1 MKYLLMGLIRLY
13 QILLSPLVNWRGS
26 VCKYYPTCS
35 HYGYEAVKTHG
46 AVKGGGMTVWRVL
59 RCNPWSSG
67 GYDPVR
73 PKQSREARNLSEA
86 ETSSPG
92 DDLQTSDRMPEV
104 RPASGGTGQN
114 SASGGD
120 KNNSSVPD
128 RPSAR
133 PDLTSTRGA

>member
-1 MKYLLMGLIRLY
+1 MTYLLMGLIRLY

-26 VCKYYPTCS
+26 VCKYYPSCS

-73 PKQSREARNLSEA
+73 PKDSRQARNLSDP

-92 DDLQTSDRMPEV
+92 ADPQTSDRMPEV
-104 RPASGGTGQN
+104 RPATGGSTHSPTVSGHDVAQ
-114 SASGGD
+114 
-120 KNNSSVPD
+120 
-128 RPSAR
+128 
-133 PDLTSTRGA
+133 PDLTSSRGA

>member
-26 VCKYYPTCS
+26 VCKYYPSCS

-59 RCNPWSSG
+59 RCNPWSAG

-73 PKQSREARNLSEA
+73 PKQSRQARNPSDP

-92 DDLQTSDRMPEV
+92 EDPQTSDRMPEV
-104 RPASGGTGQN
+104 RPAAGGSTHSPTVSGHDVAQ
-114 SASGGD
+114 
-120 KNNSSVPD
+120 
-128 RPSAR
+128 
-133 PDLTSTRGA
+133 PDLTSSRGA

>member
-26 VCKYYPTCS
+26 VCKYYPSCS

-73 PKQSREARNLSEA
+73 PKDSRQARNLSDP

-92 DDLQTSDRMPEV
+92 ADPQTSDRMPEV
-104 RPASGGTGQN
+104 RPATGGSTHSPTVSGNDVAQ
-114 SASGGD
+114 
-120 KNNSSVPD
+120 
-128 RPSAR
+128 
-133 PDLTSTRGA
+133 PDLTSSRGA